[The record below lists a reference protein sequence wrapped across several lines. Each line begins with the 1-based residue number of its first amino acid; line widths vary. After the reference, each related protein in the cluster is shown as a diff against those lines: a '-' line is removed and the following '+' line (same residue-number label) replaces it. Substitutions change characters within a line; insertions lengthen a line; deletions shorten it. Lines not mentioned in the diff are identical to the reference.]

1 MDLQIDRDELVELT
15 RRLIQF
21 KSVNPPG
28 DVREI
33 TDHIERLLTGW
44 GLAPVRIARDPMKPN
59 LMATLGPEGGAV
71 FHAYGHTD
79 VVPIQPDEAREWRH
93 DPFAGVVENGR
104 LYGRGAVDSKGTLAG
119 MLLAAKAVAARR
131 DRLRGRIVLWVVAD
145 GEVGDREGLRYLA
158 ELGHLREGM
167 VVACEPSQLKIL
179 RTFKGRLWIAVEVRG
194 RTAHALAPGE
204 TINAIDRMAD
214 VLAALRRLDLKPPG
228 TSGVGEEILGEAA
241 LTFTTIQGGSA
252 LNVSAGQCRATL
264 DIRLMPGDGVAA
276 CLTRME
282 AILADLRRR
291 EPDLDVTATLL
302 PGSSREPIQLPEETP
317 ILRVMREAM
326 ARAGLAPAF
335 GRGFSTG
342 GLGNFFD
349 QKVYGVFFGPG
360 SIGEAH
366 RANESVALDDLV
378 AAARVY
384 AHAMLVACGAGS

>member
-33 TDHIERLLTGW
+33 TDSIEQLLRGW
-44 GLAPVRIARDPMKPN
+44 GLAPRRITRDPLKPN
-59 LMATLGPEGGAV
+59 LMVTLGPQGGET

-119 MLLAAKAVAARR
+119 MLLAARAVARYR
-131 DRLRGRIVLWVVAD
+131 DRLRGCIVVWVVSD
-145 GEVGDREGLRYLA
+145 GEVGDREGLKFLA
-158 ELGHLREGM
+158 EEGHLREGM
-167 VVACEPSQLKIL
+167 VVACEPSELKIL
-179 RTFKGRLWIAVEVRG
+179 RTFKGRLWLAVEVRG

-204 TINAIDRMAD
+204 TINAIEKMTD
-214 VLAALRRLDLKPPG
+214 VLAALRRLDLRPPG
-228 TSGVGEEILGEAA
+228 SSGVGEEILGEAA

-264 DIRLMPGDGVAA
+264 DIRIMPGDSVAA
-276 CLTRME
+276 CLTRVE

-291 EPDLDVTATLL
+291 DPDLDVTATPI
-302 PGSSREPIQLPEETP
+302 PGSLREPIQLPEEAP

-326 ARAGLAPAF
+326 ARSGLTPAF

-349 QKVYGVFFGPG
+349 RKIYGVFFGPG
-360 SIGEAH
+360 SIEEAH
-366 RANESVALDDLV
+366 RANESVDLDDLV
-378 AAARVY
+378 AAGRVY
-384 AHAMLVACGAGS
+384 AHAMLAACGIES